1 MKDPSVRQD
10 ILMDQNAIKDTIS
23 QTLVSDKGVE
33 FWKKAMDD
41 PKFAESFAKSLEKKI
56 RRSSN
61 N

>member
-33 FWKKAMDD
+33 FWKKPWMIR
-41 PKFAESFAKSLEKKI
+41 SLLKALLKVWKKKI